1 MGKIKRKKKDVE
13 DIDKLALNS
22 SSPSHSGNAI
32 SDDVIEDYLK
42 QHFGFSQLREGQ
54 KASIDMIFKGKD
66 CLVLMPTGG
75 GKSICYQL
83 PALILEGL
91 TIVVCPLISLMQDQV
106 QQLKAQGIQAEYL
119 NSSIAQEKEQSIYR
133 AMGDGSLKIIYV
145 APERLMRGRF
155 LEQLSELKIAMIAI
169 DEAHCV
175 SHWGHDF
182 RKDYRELSRLKQ
194 VFPATPFIA
203 LTATA
208 DAATRQDI
216 IHQLQLNDPFVY
228 SGSFDRPNIRY
239 NLLSKY
245 KGFDQVVSFIQQQ
258 GDNAGI
264 VYCNSKAKVD
274 DLALKLQNNGIAADA
289 YHAGHDNY
297 HRATVQDR
305 FLRDELQVVVA
316 TVAFGMGINKSN
328 VRYVVHHDVPRS
340 VESFYQET
348 GRAGRDGLAAEALLL
363 YDERD
368 AVRIKK
374 WIADGSQPDRFE
386 IEMHKFDAMQSF
398 AEAQTCRRQVL
409 LNYFGDYSSK
419 ACGNCDICQ
428 DPPKMFDGTVETR
441 KLLSCIYRLRMDTAM
456 QTVIDVIKG
465 KSLKKLLEKQY
476 DQLSTYGIGSDKSD
490 SYWHSLL
497 QQLIHQGLVSIDLTR
512 SANLILTDAAR
523 PVLRGEHAVS
533 LAIPRLAVSTNRK
546 REPMPKNIDRELFAK
561 LKHLRKSIAEE
572 GQVPA
577 YVVFSDASL
586 ADMASRL
593 PTDSTAFL
601 QVSGVGN
608 TKLIRY
614 GDAFINLIKQ
624 HLA

>member
-1 MGKIKRKKKDVE
+1 MEELLVSVPNTQTVEASDKNITENLKR
-13 DIDKLALNS
+13 
-22 SSPSHSGNAI
+22 
-32 SDDVIEDYLK
+32 Y
-42 QHFGFSQLREGQ
+42 FGFSELREGQ
-54 KASIDMIFKGKD
+54 KASIDMVMKGRD

-83 PALILEGL
+83 PALLLDGL

-106 QQLKAQGIQAEYL
+106 QQLKAQGINAEFL
-119 NSSIAQEKEQSIYR
+119 NSALSQEEEQSIYK
-133 AMGDGSLKIIYV
+133 AMGEGSIKIVYV

-155 LEQLSELKIAMIAI
+155 LEQLSELKISMIAI

-182 RKDYRELSRLKQ
+182 RKDYRALSKLKLA
-194 VFPATPFIA
+194 FPSIPLIA

-208 DAATRQDI
+208 DQATRQDI
-216 IHQLQLNDPFVY
+216 IHQLSLEDPFVY
-228 SGSFDRPNIRY
+228 RGSFDRPNIRY

-245 KGFDQVVSFIQQQ
+245 KGFDQVVSFIKQQ

-264 VYCNSKAKVD
+264 VYCSSKAKVD
-274 DLALKLQNNGIAADA
+274 DLALKLQNNGISADA
-289 YHAGHDNY
+289 YHAGYDNE
-297 HRATVQDR
+297 HRSRVQNQ

-340 VESFYQET
+340 IESFYQET

-368 AVRIKK
+368 SVRIRK
-374 WIADGSQPDRFE
+374 WIADGSQPERFE

-419 ACGNCDICQ
+419 ACGNCDVCQ
-428 DPPKMFDGTVETR
+428 DPPKMFDASEETR
-441 KLLSCIYRLRMDTAM
+441 KLLSCIYRLRMDTSF
-456 QTVIDVIKG
+456 QTIIDVLKG
-465 KSLKKLLEKQY
+465 KSLKKLVEKQY
-476 DQLSTYGIGSDKSD
+476 DQLSTYGIGKDKSD
-490 SYWHSLL
+490 SYWYSLL
-497 QQLIHQGLVSIDLTR
+497 QQLIHQGLVTIDLTR
-512 SANLILTDAAR
+512 NGNLMLTEAAR
-523 PVLRGEHAVS
+523 PILRGENNVF
-533 LAIPRLAVSTNRK
+533 LAIPRLAVNISK
-546 REPMPKNIDRELFAK
+546 KKEPLPKNIDRELFAK

-572 GQVPA
+572 NQVPA

-593 PTDSTAFL
+593 PTNSSAFL

-608 TKLIRY
+608 TKLVRY
-614 GDAFINLIKQ
+614 GDAFIALIQK
-624 HLA
+624 HMT

>member
-1 MGKIKRKKKDVE
+1 
-13 DIDKLALNS
+13 
-22 SSPSHSGNAI
+22 
-32 SDDVIEDYLK
+32 
-42 QHFGFSQLREGQ
+42 
-54 KASIDMIFKGKD
+54 MIFKGKD

-216 IHQLQLNDPFVY
+216 IHQLQLNEPFVY

-533 LAIPRLAVSTNRK
+533 LAIPRLAVCTNRK